1 MHHRRLIGA
10 AACLA
15 ALGLGNAA
23 ADEGSPSFS
32 LSGYGTLGVVRTN
45 NSNADYLV
53 DAFKP
58 NGPGATRDWSMD
70 VDSRVAVQATGNLT
84 LKLSAVLQVISQQRY
99 DASYRPTV
107 EWANLRYQATPEL
120 GIRAGRVVLPIFMVT
135 DSRRVGY
142 AIPWVRPPVEVY
154 SLVPVT
160 NNDGIDV
167 TYRLPVGEGN
177 NTFEVTAG
185 RSDSKFPGSAG
196 LGSGTAKARKLL
208 ALVDTFESGFF
219 TARVNY
225 GRGKLT
231 IEEFGP
237 LFDAFRQFGPPGQAL
252 AARYDVKDRNVTFV
266 GLGASYDPGTWF
278 VMGEWARFDT
288 HSVIGAKS
296 AWYASGGYRFAK
308 VTPYLT
314 YARMKSDQ
322 ATSDPGLSLAGL
334 PAPVAQQA
342 AVLNAVLNQQLGAVP
357 VQDTV
362 SVGLRWDFWRSAA
375 LKLQFDRISLGANS
389 RGTFGR
395 ATPDFK
401 PGGKVQVY
409 SAAVDFLF

>member
-1 MHHRRLIGA
+1 MGA
-10 AACLA
+10 CACLA
-15 ALGLGNAA
+15 VLGLGRAQ

-32 LSGYGTLGVVRTN
+32 LSGYGTLGVVHTDNR
-45 NSNADYLV
+45 NADYLS

-99 DASYRPTV
+99 DGSYQPTV
-107 EWANLRYQATPEL
+107 EWANVRYQATPEF

-160 NNDGIDV
+160 NNDGIDA
-167 TYRLPVGEGN
+167 TYRLPVGQGN
-177 NTFEVTAG
+177 NSFQVTAG

-196 LGSGTAKARKLL
+196 LGGGTAKARNLL

-231 IEEFGP
+231 IEEFAP
-237 LFDAFRQFGPPGQAL
+237 LFDAFRQFGPAGQAI
-252 AARYDVKDRNVTFV
+252 AARYDVKDRNVTFIGV
-266 GLGASYDPGTWF
+266 GASYDPGSWF
-278 VMGEWARFDT
+278 LMGEWARFDT

-296 AWYASGGYRFAK
+296 AWYASAGYRFGK
-308 VTPYLT
+308 MTPYLT
-314 YARMKSDQ
+314 YARMKSDG
-322 ATSDPGLSLAGL
+322 ATTDPGLPLAGL
-334 PAPVAQQA
+334 PPPIAQQA
-342 AVLNAVLNQQLGAVP
+342 AMLNAALNQQLGAVP

-375 LKLQFDRISLGANS
+375 LKLQYDRVSLGANS
-389 RGTFGR
+389 RGTFGH